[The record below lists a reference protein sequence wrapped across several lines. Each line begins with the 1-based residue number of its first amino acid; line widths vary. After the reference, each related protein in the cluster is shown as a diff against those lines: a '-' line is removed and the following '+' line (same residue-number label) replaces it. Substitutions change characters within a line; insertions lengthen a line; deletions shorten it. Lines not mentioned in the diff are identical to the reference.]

1 MTGFWMLRTLI
12 CHGIILQ
19 LHNINGI
26 INPFVPNAPFL
37 HAQKETSSGVE
48 KGCIGN
54 KWVKL
59 DRKLFALNHHFKLM
73 KQDLQV
79 FCTKSI
85 LKSVGNLPGK
95 NLWPCAFLVKLQAI
109 KQILFHHRLT
119 SSIDTD
125 SFQKASWLLPISF
138 DCKKFESSGYVNVTI
153 QIYINRSYSH
163 KLWLFF
169 VLTWKGKCLRVTI
182 CFTNFLILQLSL
194 YLGIR
199 LGCTS
204 E

>member
-1 MTGFWMLRTLI
+1 MLRTLI

-59 DRKLFALNHHFKLM
+59 DRKLFALNYHFKLM
-73 KQDLQV
+73 KQYLQV

-85 LKSVGNLPGK
+85 LKSVGNLLGK
-95 NLWPCAFLVKLQAI
+95 NLWPCAFLSCKL
-109 KQILFHHRLT
+109 
-119 SSIDTD
+119 SSKYYFITD
-125 SFQKASWLLPISF
+125 SRPRL
-138 DCKKFESSGYVNVTI
+138 I
-153 QIYINRSYSH
+153 QIVFR
-163 KLWLFF
+163 KLLDC
-169 VLTWKGKCLRVTI
+169 CL
-182 CFTNFLILQLSL
+182 
-194 YLGIR
+194 
-199 LGCTS
+199 
-204 E
+204 